1 MNMTETLDL
10 LEQIALIDDRV
21 VKTSETEQEAQLT
34 MWAAI
39 LRDVPLQFAGEAVGQ
54 HYAESAW
61 PVMPKDI
68 AARWRKTYRDRL
80 GRGVHTFE
88 PNAHR
93 HIDPDD
99 ISGFQRALRAQ
110 TQAVR
115 TGCDEPIEM
124 RALMAGSDPVAAGTP
139 NEAYRRARAAVQAA
153 RAERTSEE
161 VAS

>member
-88 PNAHR
+88 PNKHR

-99 ISGFQRALRAQ
+99 ISGYQRALRAQ

-124 RALMAGSDPVAAGTP
+124 RALIAGADLVTAGTP
-139 NEAYRRARAAVQAA
+139 NDEYRRAREEMRQARTEAAHV
-153 RAERTSEE
+153 E
-161 VAS
+161 VSQ

>member
-1 MNMTETLDL
+1 MAETLDL
-10 LEQIALIDDRV
+10 LEQIALVDDRV
-21 VKTSETEQEAQLT
+21 VKTNETEQAAQLT
-34 MWAAI
+34 MWAAV
-39 LRDVPLQFAGEAVGQ
+39 LKDVPLAYAGQAVGE
-54 HYAESAW
+54 HYASSAW

-68 AARWRKTYRDRL
+68 AERWRKTYRDRL

-88 PNAHR
+88 PRKHP

-99 ISGFQRALRAQ
+99 ISGYQMALRAQ
-110 TQAVR
+110 TNAVR

-153 RAERTSEE
+153 RAERASEE
-161 VAS
+161 VSS